1 MATENFLVL
10 LSVVFKK
17 LGLIANEFLPVIF
30 QFLNI
35 GIINFSLEFYIS
47 HFGYKTVN
55 GFRYC
60 ICFIGGFIQII
71 LRFL

>member
-1 MATENFLVL
+1 MSSEDFHIR

-35 GIINFSLEFYIS
+35 GIINFSLEFYS
-47 HFGYKTVN
+47 SF
-55 GFRYC
+55 GFRL
-60 ICFIGGFIQII
+60 QAV
-71 LRFL
+71 